1 MNFNAPLLKPFR
13 ILLFPF
19 SIVYG
24 VGVKLRNLM
33 YDKKMIGTASFNM
46 PIICVGNLSV
56 GGTGKSPMVEYILGK
71 FHRQYKLAVLSR
83 GYKRKTKGYAL
94 AMESTT
100 ALDIGDEPMIFHQK
114 FPDVAVAVGEE
125 RIVAIPQLLH
135 DRPDTQAIILDDAFQ
150 HRTVNAGLNILLTD
164 YSNLFTRD
172 WFLPTGDLRDEKSS
186 YKRGDI
192 IVVTKCPDDLPYHEA
207 MDIKNEISPLA
218 HQSVYFTTI
227 KYGIPYHLIDH
238 KEMEIDEETEVL
250 LVSGIAN
257 PKPLEKM
264 LLDKARTY
272 YEINYSDH
280 HIFTI
285 DDWKDI
291 QKRFHAIQATKKII
305 LTTEKDAVRLMKFS
319 TTMEDVPVFAI
330 PIAVEFL
337 FEGEHS
343 FLRQTAQFIDQ
354 YQKNIHGKERPE
366 EEKEERE

>member
-1 MNFNAPLLKPFR
+1 MKNQVIKEGISLWSQN
-13 ILLFPF
+13 
-19 SIVYG
+19 
-24 VGVKLRNLM
+24 
-33 YDKKMIGTASFNM
+33 
-46 PIICVGNLSV
+46 
-56 GGTGKSPMVEYILGK
+56 
-71 FHRQYKLAVLSR
+71 
-83 GYKRKTKGYAL
+83 
-94 AMESTT
+94 
-100 ALDIGDEPMIFHQK
+100 
-114 FPDVAVAVGEE
+114 
-125 RIVAIPQLLH
+125 
-135 DRPDTQAIILDDAFQ
+135 
-150 HRTVNAGLNILLTD
+150 
-164 YSNLFTRD
+164 
-172 WFLPTGDLRDEKSS
+172 
-186 YKRGDI
+186 
-192 IVVTKCPDDLPYHEA
+192 DLPYHEA